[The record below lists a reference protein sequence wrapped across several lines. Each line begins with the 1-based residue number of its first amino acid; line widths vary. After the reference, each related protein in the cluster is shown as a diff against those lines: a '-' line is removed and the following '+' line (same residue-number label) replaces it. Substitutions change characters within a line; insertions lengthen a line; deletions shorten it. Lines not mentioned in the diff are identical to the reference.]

1 MYLEFFGL
9 NEAPFNLTPDP
20 RFLYMSQRHREALAS
35 LIYGIK
41 ESKGFIVL
49 TGEIGSGKT
58 TLCRAFLHELKH
70 ETTNVALILNSYLDD
85 VELLQAINDELGI
98 DSGTRSKKKLID
110 RLNQFLLEE
119 NAKGKTTILIIDE
132 AQNLSTAVLEQ
143 IRMLSNLETET
154 SKLIQIALV
163 GQPELNELLNLPSL
177 EQLNQRITVRYHIT
191 PLDKTEIYPYIH
203 HRLEVVGA
211 KASIHFTTQA
221 LNRIFHLTGGIPRKI
236 NLLCDRALLAAYVA
250 GQLLIDA
257 NVVATASKD
266 VGSLKNATLSPGFKR
281 ALVFLSVL
289 LFCLILGAAAFQS
302 GTVRRI
308 LSENLVA
315 LLNQATPNAQTAD
328 APDNRDG
335 ASKDSEPGAVP
346 NLPTS
351 ASARQALPTLEA
363 LPAPQAVKPES
374 NWFSDEHGIVR
385 VNDPD
390 FASMAALFT
399 VAKLWGRPYEDIAL
413 LRQYP
418 KTTVLGLNILKVFRD
433 PDVGLCSFD
442 RSDGL
447 RDLLAL
453 DLPLVLDVQDS
464 TQHLSPSVVL
474 IGLDGQLAT
483 LADPFLGRVQLG
495 LPALEP
501 LVRKITVV
509 YLDPNDLAVLA
520 PGQQNEG
527 VPILRDFLVSQGCL
541 DNSLRSNPLFTPDLS
556 DALKRYQQKIGAPQS
571 GALDGPLAA
580 RITTAQAAFAPRIQ
594 YRAESLSLPSE
605 RKPDV

>member
-119 NAKGKTTILIIDE
+119 NALGKTTILIIDE

-191 PLDKTEIYPYIH
+191 PLDKTELYPYIH

-211 KASIHFTTQA
+211 KANIHFTTQA
-221 LNRIFHLTGGIPRKI
+221 LNRIFHLTSGIPRKI

-266 VGSLKNATLSPGFKR
+266 VGSLKTSTFSPGFKR
-281 ALVFLSVL
+281 ALVLLSVL
-289 LFCLILGAAAFQS
+289 LFCLILGAGAFQS
-302 GTVRRI
+302 KTVRKI
-308 LSENLVA
+308 LSENLVT
-315 LLNQATPNAQTAD
+315 LLNQTAPNAQTAD
-328 APDNRDG
+328 APDNPA
-335 ASKDSEPGAVP
+335 ASTAPAPVVTPG
-346 NLPTS
+346 PTPS
-351 ASARQALPTLEA
+351 ASARQTLPTLET
-363 LPAPQAVKPES
+363 LPNPQTAKPES
-374 NWFSDEHGIVR
+374 NWYSDEHAIVR

-390 FASMAALFT
+390 FTSMAALFT
-399 VAKLWGRPYEDIAL
+399 VAKLWKRSYEDIAL

-418 KTTVLGLNILKVFRD
+418 KATVLGLNILKIFRN
-433 PDVGLCSFD
+433 PDVDLCSFD

-447 RDLLAL
+447 RELLDL
-453 DLPLVLDVQDS
+453 DLPLVLEVQDS

-474 IGLDGQLAT
+474 VGLDGQLAT
-483 LADPFLGRVQLG
+483 LADPLLGQVQLG
-495 LPALEP
+495 LPTLES

-509 YLDPNDLAVLA
+509 YLDPNDLAALA
-520 PGQQNEG
+520 PGQQNDG
-527 VPILRDFLVSQGCL
+527 VPILRDFLASQGCL
-541 DNSLRSNPLFTPDLS
+541 DNPSRSNPLFTPDLS
-556 DALKRYQQKIGAPQS
+556 DALKRYQKKLGVPQTGAMN
-571 GALDGPLAA
+571 GPLAA
-580 RITTAQAAFAPRIQ
+580 RIATAQAAFVPRIQ
-594 YRAESLSLPSE
+594 HRAEPLSLTPE

>member
-211 KASIHFTTQA
+211 KANIHFTTQA
-221 LNRIFHLTGGIPRKI
+221 LNRIYHLTGGIPRKI

-266 VGSLKNATLSPGFKR
+266 VGSLKGVTLSP
-281 ALVFLSVL
+281 
-289 LFCLILGAAAFQS
+289 
-302 GTVRRI
+302 
-308 LSENLVA
+308 
-315 LLNQATPNAQTAD
+315 
-328 APDNRDG
+328 
-335 ASKDSEPGAVP
+335 
-346 NLPTS
+346 
-351 ASARQALPTLEA
+351 
-363 LPAPQAVKPES
+363 
-374 NWFSDEHGIVR
+374 H
-385 VNDPD
+385 
-390 FASMAALFT
+390 
-399 VAKLWGRPYEDIAL
+399 
-413 LRQYP
+413 
-418 KTTVLGLNILKVFRD
+418 
-433 PDVGLCSFD
+433 
-442 RSDGL
+442 
-447 RDLLAL
+447 
-453 DLPLVLDVQDS
+453 
-464 TQHLSPSVVL
+464 
-474 IGLDGQLAT
+474 
-483 LADPFLGRVQLG
+483 
-495 LPALEP
+495 
-501 LVRKITVV
+501 
-509 YLDPNDLAVLA
+509 
-520 PGQQNEG
+520 
-527 VPILRDFLVSQGCL
+527 
-541 DNSLRSNPLFTPDLS
+541 S
-556 DALKRYQQKIGAPQS
+556 DACLFFSWWRS
-571 GALDGPLAA
+571 
-580 RITTAQAAFAPRIQ
+580 PR
-594 YRAESLSLPSE
+594 
-605 RKPDV
+605 